1 MKIAVANDH
10 AGVNLKPA
18 LLEYLKERGDE
29 VIDFGTNDTEKVDYP
44 EYSLKVALAVKS
56 GEAEK
61 GILICGTG
69 IGMSIVAN
77 KVPGIRCAVVS
88 DTFSA
93 KMSKAHNNAN
103 MLSLGERVIGK
114 GLALEIVETW
124 VNTEFEGDRHSKR
137 VDMIK
142 QIEEKHNK

>member
-77 KVPGIRCAVVS
+77 KVPGIRCACCSEV
-88 DTFSA
+88 FSA
-93 KMSKAHNNAN
+93 EVTVAHNNSN
-103 MLSLGERVIGK
+103 IISFGGRVVDEEKMREMVRVFLDTKFIG
-114 GLALEIVETW
+114 G
-124 VNTEFEGDRHSKR
+124 RHQVR
-137 VDMIK
+137 VDKIT
-142 QIEEKHNK
+142 EVEKTFSK

>member
-56 GEAEK
+56 GEVEK

-77 KVPGIRCAVVS
+77 KVPGIRCACCSEV
-88 DTFSA
+88 FSA
-93 KMSKAHNNAN
+93 EVTVAHNNSN
-103 MLSLGERVIGK
+103 IISFGGRVVDEEKMREMVRVFLDTKFIG
-114 GLALEIVETW
+114 G
-124 VNTEFEGDRHSKR
+124 RHQVR
-137 VDMIK
+137 VDKIT
-142 QIEEKHNK
+142 EVEKTFSK

>member
-56 GEAEK
+56 GEADK

-77 KVPGIRCAVVS
+77 KVPGIRCACCSEV
-88 DTFSA
+88 FSA
-93 KMSKAHNNAN
+93 EVTVAHNNSN
-103 MLSLGERVIGK
+103 IISFGGRVVDEEKMREMVRVFLDTKFIG
-114 GLALEIVETW
+114 G
-124 VNTEFEGDRHSKR
+124 RHQVR
-137 VDMIK
+137 VDKIT
-142 QIEEKHNK
+142 EVEKTFSK

>member
-56 GEAEK
+56 GEVEK

-77 KVPGIRCAVVS
+77 KVPGIRCACCSEV
-88 DTFSA
+88 FSVEVTV
-93 KMSKAHNNAN
+93 AHNNSN
-103 MLSLGERVIGK
+103 IISFGGRVVDEEKMREMVRVFLDTKFIG
-114 GLALEIVETW
+114 G
-124 VNTEFEGDRHSKR
+124 RHQVR
-137 VDMIK
+137 VDKIT
-142 QIEEKHNK
+142 EVEKTFSK